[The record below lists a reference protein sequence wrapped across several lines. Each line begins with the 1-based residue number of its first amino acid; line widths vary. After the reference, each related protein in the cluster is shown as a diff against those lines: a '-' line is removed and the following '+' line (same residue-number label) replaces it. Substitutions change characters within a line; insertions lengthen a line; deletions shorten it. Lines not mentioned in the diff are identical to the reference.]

1 MNKLHW
7 KNPGDLKTNIDQLI
21 GFVENS
27 TLRSELS
34 GSKTKGGEGE
44 EKLSHST
51 SKVEDQNLK
60 LLKMPSK
67 YATILTCSF
76 EKDQKMVLGGKL
88 LP

>member
-7 KNPGDLKTNIDQLI
+7 KNPENLKTNLDQLI
-21 GFVENS
+21 GF
-27 TLRSELS
+27 
-34 GSKTKGGEGE
+34 KGE
-44 EKLSHST
+44 EKLVHSST
-51 SKVEDQNLK
+51 QDEDQNLK

-76 EKDQKMVLGGKL
+76 EKDPKMVLGGKL

>member
-7 KNPGDLKTNIDQLI
+7 KNPEDLKTNIDQLI
-21 GFVENS
+21 GFVENA
-27 TLRSELS
+27 
-34 GSKTKGGEGE
+34 TKGEEEE
-44 EKLSHST
+44 EKLVPST
-51 SKVEDQNLK
+51 AKVEDQNLK
-60 LLKMPSK
+60 VKMPSK

>member
-7 KNPGDLKTNIDQLI
+7 KNREDLKTDIDQLI
-21 GFVENS
+21 GFVEN
-27 TLRSELS
+27 T
-34 GSKTKGGEGE
+34 TKGGEEE
-44 EKLSHST
+44 EKLIHSMA
-51 SKVEDQNLK
+51 KVEDQNLK
-60 LLKMPSK
+60 VKMPSK

>member
-7 KNPGDLKTNIDQLI
+7 KNPEDLKTNIGQLV
-21 GFVENS
+21 GF
-27 TLRSELS
+27 
-34 GSKTKGGEGE
+34 KGE
-44 EKLSHST
+44 EKLIHST
-51 SKVEDQNLK
+51 AKAEDQNLK

>member
-1 MNKLHW
+1 MNKLYY
-7 KNPGDLKTNIDQLI
+7 KDPQDLKTNIDQLI
-21 GFVENS
+21 GFVENA
-27 TLRSELS
+27 
-34 GSKTKGGEGE
+34 TKGGEEE
-44 EKLSHST
+44 EKLVHST

>member
-7 KNPGDLKTNIDQLI
+7 KNREDLKTDIDQLI
-21 GFVENS
+21 GFVEN
-27 TLRSELS
+27 T
-34 GSKTKGGEGE
+34 TKGGDEE
-44 EKLSHST
+44 EKLIHST
-51 SKVEDQNLK
+51 AKVEDQNLK
-60 LLKMPSK
+60 VKMPSK

>member
-7 KNPGDLKTNIDQLI
+7 KNREDLKTNIDQLI
-21 GFVENS
+21 GFVEN
-27 TLRSELS
+27 T
-34 GSKTKGGEGE
+34 TKGGEGE
-44 EKLSHST
+44 EKLVHST
-51 SKVEDQNLK
+51 SKVEDQNLCQ
-60 LLKMPSK
+60 LKMPSK